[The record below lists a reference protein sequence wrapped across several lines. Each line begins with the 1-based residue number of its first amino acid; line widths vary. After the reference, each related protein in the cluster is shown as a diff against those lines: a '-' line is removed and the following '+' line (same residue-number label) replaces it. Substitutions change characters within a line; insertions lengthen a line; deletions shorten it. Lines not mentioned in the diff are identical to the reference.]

1 MRENRVGGVAILP
14 IMDCK
19 IGLVE
24 IYRPTLKKKCWEL
37 PHGFIEF
44 YETDAAAAVREL
56 REETGID
63 SVESDCIYLGNVAPD
78 AGTIGSTMSVY
89 FVQSRGVS
97 TEIKSELG
105 LKRVKFFDMIEVK
118 EMVERSV
125 IIDSITMATLL
136 KYLSCKGKIR
146 WDIRDRE

>member
-1 MRENRVGGVAILP
+1 
-14 IMDCK
+14 
-19 IGLVE
+19 
-24 IYRPTLKKKCWEL
+24 
-37 PHGFIEF
+37 
-44 YETDAAAAVREL
+44 
-56 REETGID
+56 
-63 SVESDCIYLGNVAPD
+63 
-78 AGTIGSTMSVY
+78 
-89 FVQSRGVS
+89 VQSRGVS